1 VLLLLLH
8 VLSVVLLS
16 CRSGELTADELKLYV
31 HSCTAVALMSIICFA
46 QQCCCCLPVCLSC
59 RSGELTADELS
70 IALERLGWP
79 DERCSL
85 DKVAELMDK

>member
-1 VLLLLLH
+1 MKRGHVCTAIAVFDPAVQSRLLH
-8 VLSVVLLS
+8 
-16 CRSGELTADELKLYV
+16 A
-31 HSCTAVALMSIICFA
+31 SIS
-46 QQCCCCLPVCLSC
+46 CLSC